1 MARGHDVHARAERRI
16 RQDHT
21 DTASAEFE
29 HQLLSDGVW
38 EDVLEDTQL
47 AQLEDAIATAESAR
61 ERRRGELDD
70 ESEDHGLLVAT
81 AMDDLQVA
89 TAMDNLQNVV
99 RKRVMELCAE
109 RAHRA
114 LEDGDQWLAETHFSA
129 ELVEDAQDEA
139 AGWLHEHPTVCLR
152 VFGTTHPSVLTDHE
166 VTA

>member
-1 MARGHDVHARAERRI
+1 MPRGHDVHARAERRI

-81 AMDDLQVA
+81 AMD
-89 TAMDNLQNVV
+89 NLQNVV

-114 LEDGDQWLAETHFSA
+114 LEDDDQWLAETHFSA

>member
-1 MARGHDVHARAERRI
+1 MPRGHDVHARAERRI

-47 AQLEDAIATAESAR
+47 AQLEDAIATAENAR

-70 ESEDHGLLVAT
+70 QSEDHGLLVAT
-81 AMDDLQVA
+81 AMDDLQ
-89 TAMDNLQNVV
+89 TVV

-109 RAHRA
+109 RAHCA
-114 LEDGDQWLAETHFSA
+114 LEDGDEWLAEDHLSA

-139 AGWLHEHPTVCLR
+139 AGWLHEHPNVCLR

-166 VTA
+166 VTACSSATDPDR